1 MVRRWSY
8 INQINRNSIH
18 PYKVFQRISNES
30 VFKETTVFRKDI
42 TTVSLVRRKSWGRR
56 RHLNQ
61 WLLYHNI
68 LADWSQEYNFFKRY
82 LRFLLV
88 RSLYKHSFFLYNVLF
103 LLPNSSGFYTG
114 FEFINYVT
122 VTKKVVNY
130 CLQKNYQQWHI
141 YQFLKHSSILYCTT
155 NDTKF
160 FSGKSS
166 PFQTSLVYK
175 VDGSLVRNPSIKL
188 SILSSLVTKLT
199 HINNQLVL
207 NMHLEVYK
215 LLVLLLQL
223 KLLLK

>member
-8 INQINRNSIH
+8 INQINRNSSY
-18 PYKVFQRISNES
+18 PYKVFQKISNEA
-30 VFKETTVFRKDI
+30 VFKETTVFRKDRTLI
-42 TTVSLVRRKSWGRR
+42 SLVRRKSWGRR

-88 RSLYKHSFFLYNVLF
+88 KSLYKHSFFLYNILF

-122 VTKKVVNY
+122 VTKKVINY
-130 CLQKNYQQWHI
+130 CLQKNYKQWHI

-155 NDTKF
+155 NNDKF
-160 FSGKSS
+160 FSGKLS

-175 VDGSLVRNPSIKL
+175 VDGSLVRNPSIKS
-188 SILSSLVTKLT
+188 SIFESLIQHVEL
-199 HINNQLVL
+199 INNQLVL
-207 NMHLEVYK
+207 NISLEIYK
-215 LLVLLLQL
+215 ILVLLMQL
-223 KLLLK
+223 KVLIK